1 MPRTSGLDS
10 GQRLLGL
17 TKAALLPKVKQQI
30 PLQQYMELHII
41 ADPDPQV
48 ATAEEGLMFLTLL
61 TQVPFCQT
69 SDLNSL
75 RKKNEKG
82 FLSGLLFL
90 CQFSKS

>member
-1 MPRTSGLDS
+1 
-10 GQRLLGL
+10 
-17 TKAALLPKVKQQI
+17 
-30 PLQQYMELHII
+30 MELHII